1 MTQNML
7 RKSVLLLMLIVG
19 FTAMQAQSLK
29 ITDPVKYNDY
39 IVSEQN
45 RIGTELLKLIDMFSA
60 LPEDQSVAV
69 DQLEVIIETANSA
82 KDNLKNLKTIPN
94 EFGLK
99 QAASELFAFY
109 AVTMDTD
116 YRKVIDQ
123 LYADEPD
130 MTFMQ
135 EVLVKIQ
142 TAEGIVDK
150 NFQEKQEK
158 FAQFHNIK
166 LEENQLQEE
175 FEEEEGE

>member
-1 MTQNML
+1 M
-7 RKSVLLLMLIVG
+7 LLMLLVG
-19 FTAMQAQSLK
+19 FTALQAQSLK

-39 IVSEQN
+39 IVNEQN
-45 RIGTELLKLIDMFSA
+45 RIGNELLKLIDMFSA
-60 LPEDQSVAV
+60 LPEDPAVAF
-69 DQLEVIIETANSA
+69 DQLEVIIETAKSA
-82 KDNLKNLKTIPN
+82 QDNLKNLKAIPN

-130 MTFMQ
+130 MVFMQ

-142 TAEGIVDK
+142 TAEAVVDK

-158 FAQFHNIK
+158 FAQYHNIQ
-166 LEENQLQEE
+166 LEENHLQEE
-175 FEEEEGE
+175 FDETEE

>member
-1 MTQNML
+1 MIQNMF

-19 FTAMQAQSLK
+19 FTALQAQSLK

-39 IVSEQN
+39 IVGEQN
-45 RIGTELLKLIDMFSA
+45 RIGTELIKLIDMFSA
-60 LPEDQSVAV
+60 LPEDEAVAF
-69 DQLEVIIETANSA
+69 DQLQVIITTAKSA
-82 KDNLKNLKTIPN
+82 QDNLKNLKVIPN

-142 TAEGIVDK
+142 TAEGVVDQ
-150 NFQEKQEK
+150 NFQERQEK
-158 FAQFHNIK
+158 FAQFHNIQ
-166 LEENQLQEE
+166 LEENELQEQ
-175 FEEEEGE
+175 FEDAEE